1 MYKTGVEVIGTLPG
15 ELKKLSEFAA
25 DICADSKGT
34 EAAKALLNLLHSPE
48 GVAAFLMRGFD
59 PN

>member
-15 ELKKLSEFAA
+15 ELKKLSEFAT
-25 DICADSKGT
+25 DISAEGT
-34 EAAKALLNLLHSPE
+34 DAAKALLNLLHSPE
-48 GVAAFLMRGFD
+48 GVAAFVTRGFD